1 MDFGENKK
9 SNESIL
15 TYKNELIAELQ
26 ENIKLLEETSGCSIE
41 YADTDDDNAVP
52 AWDLSTIESDSDE
65 SDNSVTTG

>member
-1 MDFGENKK
+1 MLEKEIAENKK

-41 YADTDDDNAVP
+41 YADADDDH
-52 AWDLSTIESDSDE
+52 TK
-65 SDNSVTTG
+65 